1 MKNLFSLFLLL
12 PLFLAI
18 SCKNV
23 DQALVAQ
30 IEENIASMQAQT
42 GDYDMN
48 TQGIVNFADLVDTAP
63 EALKNDTSSGY
74 AVLREKVT
82 AVRTKQE
89 ATVIEFKQVLGE
101 LQAAAAEYSAG
112 KINTDQAEAKR
123 AILMTRLVAIQELL
137 GRVGQLN
144 DEAQT
149 EYGKM
154 MAEYRSKTE

>member
-48 TQGIVNFADLVDTAP
+48 TQGIVNFADLVNTAP

>member
-12 PLFLAI
+12 QLFLAV

-23 DQALVAQ
+23 DPALVAQ
-30 IEENIASMQAQT
+30 MEENITSMQAQT
-42 GDYDMN
+42 SEYDLN
-48 TQGIVNFADLVDTAP
+48 TQGIVNFAQLVDTAP
-63 EALKNDTSSGY
+63 DALKNDTSSGY
-74 AVLREKVT
+74 AELHKKVT

-89 ATVIEFKQVLGE
+89 GTVAEFKQLLGD
-101 LQAAAAEYSAG
+101 LQTTSAEYSAG
-112 KINTDQAEAKR
+112 KITTEQAAAKR
-123 AILMTRLVAIQELL
+123 VLLTTRLTAIQELL
-137 GRVGQLN
+137 GRVAQLN

>member
-89 ATVIEFKQVLGE
+89 ATVIEYKQVLGE
-101 LQAAAAEYSAG
+101 LQAVATEYSAG

-123 AILMTRLVAIQELL
+123 VILMTRLVAIQELL

>member
-123 AILMTRLVAIQELL
+123 VFLMTRLAAIQDLL

>member
-12 PLFLAI
+12 QLFLAV

-23 DQALVAQ
+23 DPALVAQ
-30 IEENIASMQAQT
+30 MEENIASMQAHT

-48 TQGIVNFADLVDTAP
+48 TQGIVNFAQLVVTAP

-74 AVLREKVT
+74 AALHEKVT

-89 ATVIEFKQVLGE
+89 ATVAEFKQVLGD
-101 LQAAAAEYSAG
+101 LQTTSAEYSAG
-112 KINTDQAEAKR
+112 KISTEHASAKR
-123 AILMTRLVAIQELL
+123 VFLTSRLTAIQTLL
-137 GRVGQLN
+137 DRVAQLN

>member
-12 PLFLAI
+12 PLFLAV

-30 IEENIASMQAQT
+30 MEENITSMQAQT

-48 TQGIVNFADLVDTAP
+48 TQGIVNFAELVDTAP

-74 AVLREKVT
+74 AVLRNKVT

-89 ATVIEFKQVLGE
+89 GTVAEFKQMLGE
-101 LQAAAAEYSAG
+101 LQATAADYGAG
-112 KINTDQAEAKR
+112 KINTEQAEAKR
-123 AILMTRLVAIQELL
+123 ALLMTRLVAIQELL

>member
-89 ATVIEFKQVLGE
+89 ATVIEYKQVLGE
-101 LQAAAAEYSAG
+101 LQAVATEYSAG

-123 AILMTRLVAIQELL
+123 VILMTRLIAIQELL

>member
-12 PLFLAI
+12 QLFLAV

-30 IEENIASMQAQT
+30 MEENITSMQAKT

-48 TQGIVNFADLVDTAP
+48 TQGIVNFAELVNTAP

-74 AVLREKVT
+74 AVLRKKVT

-89 ATVIEFKQVLGE
+89 GTVAEFKQMLGE
-101 LQAAAAEYSAG
+101 LQATAADYSAG
-112 KINTDQAEAKR
+112 KINTEQAEAKR
-123 AILMTRLVAIQELL
+123 ALLMTRLAAIQELL